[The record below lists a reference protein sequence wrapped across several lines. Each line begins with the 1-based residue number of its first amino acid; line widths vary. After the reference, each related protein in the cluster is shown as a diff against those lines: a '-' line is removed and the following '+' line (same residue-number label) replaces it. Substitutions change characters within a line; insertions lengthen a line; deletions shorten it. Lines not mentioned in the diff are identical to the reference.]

1 MKEKKKTNLLK
12 LTECA
17 IMLALATVLSFIKII
32 QMPMGG
38 SVTLCSM
45 LPIILIGIKH
55 GKLTGASVG
64 LLYSL
69 LQLVMDLP
77 GGNVF
82 YMGMSAGVVIVVAL
96 FDYIVPFTFLGFAG
110 MFGKVRTEKLPALGS
125 YIGIVI
131 VITVRFLCHFITGF
145 SVWGQWAPEGMGKYY
160 YSLIYNGT
168 YLLPELGV
176 TLVVAVILL
185 QMPQIRKIIYN
196 KK

>member
-1 MKEKKKTNLLK
+1 MKNTKVRLLC
-12 LTECA
+12 ESA
-17 IMLALATVLSFIKII
+17 ILLALAIVLSFVKIWH
-32 QMPMGG
+32 MPMGG

-82 YMGMSAGVVIVVAL
+82 YVGMSAGVVVIVAL

-110 MFGKVRTEKLPALGS
+110 MFSKIRTEKIPALGS
-125 YIGIVI
+125 YIGIVT
-131 VITVRFLCHFITGF
+131 VIIVRFLCHFITGF

-185 QMPQIRKIIYN
+185 QVPQIRKIIYN